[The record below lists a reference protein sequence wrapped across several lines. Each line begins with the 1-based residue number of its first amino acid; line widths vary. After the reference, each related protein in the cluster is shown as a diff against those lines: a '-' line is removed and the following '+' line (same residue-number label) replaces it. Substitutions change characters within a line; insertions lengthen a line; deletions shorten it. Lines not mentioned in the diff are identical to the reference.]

1 MENKLVTD
9 MDTEEKKK
17 EALSFLQLELGIIS
31 PNEKELTIL
40 LTAIEYAGLNN
51 YCEVPLSKEERFFKE
66 KFTIKAIAYFK
77 RKILTPL
84 VKDYIKYIR
93 DIEEWE
99 YYNIHLLKSTIHTL
113 NNNL

>member
-1 MENKLVTD
+1 
-9 MDTEEKKK
+9 MDTEEKTKQ
-17 EALSFLQLELGIIS
+17 AVSFLQLELGIIY

-77 RKILTPL
+77 RKMLSPY
-84 VKDYIKYIR
+84 VKENIKYIR
-93 DIEEWE
+93 DIQEWE
-99 YYNIHLLKSTIHTL
+99 YYNIHLLKAQL
-113 NNNL
+113 KYKL